1 MILKVIK
8 YGVLTLVGGTLITS
22 LLLGSEAMSYVR
34 SSAKSVR
41 MAVKDNIPIEFE
53 LRRARDLLDD
63 ILPEM
68 QANVRL
74 MAQQEVEIDAA
85 KEDIEGCQKS
95 LSEEGIR
102 VQKLRDM
109 VSTGPSQQLL
119 GEITYT
125 RDQLKH
131 ELARRFERYREAES
145 SLAAK
150 KKLLDERRRSLA
162 AAEQQFEQMRVR
174 KVALEGQVQ
183 ALSGQYRLVQAASNK
198 NGVRIDPSRL
208 AEAERLVGEIHRQL
222 NVAEH
227 VLAREAKFTQPMV
240 IDVVDEQDLVARVDR
255 YFKTGDQ
262 KTTDQAAKPTAA
274 PIAPAAPAAPADP
287 EKTPDSPVAAK

>member
-8 YGVLTLVGGTLITS
+8 YGALTLVGGALITS
-22 LLLGSEAMSYVR
+22 LLLGSEAFSYVR

-95 LSEEGIR
+95 LADEGVR

-109 VSTGPSQQLL
+109 VSKGPSSQVL

-145 SLAAK
+145 ALTAK

-162 AAEQQFEQMRVR
+162 AAEQQFEQMRIR
-174 KVALEGQVQ
+174 KVALESQVE
-183 ALSGQYRLVQAASNK
+183 ALNGQYRLVQAASSTK
-198 NGVRIDPSRL
+198 GGVRIDPSRL
-208 AEAERLVGEIHRQL
+208 AEAERLVGEIRRQL
-222 NVAEH
+222 TTAEH
-227 VLAREAKFTQPMV
+227 VLAREAKVTQPIV
-240 IDVVDEQDLVARVDR
+240 IDVIDDQDLVARVDR
-255 YFKTGDQ
+255 HFKT
-262 KTTDQAAKPTAA
+262 TEQAAKAAA
-274 PIAPAAPAAPADP
+274 PTDPTVPATPADP
-287 EKTPDSPVAAK
+287 EKSPESSVAAK

>member
-95 LSEEGIR
+95 LADEGVR
-102 VQKLRDM
+102 VQKLRD
-109 VSTGPSQQLL
+109 VVASGQSQHVFAD
-119 GEITYT
+119 ITYT
-125 RDQLKH
+125 RDQLKQ
-131 ELARRFERYREAES
+131 ELARRFEHYREAES
-145 SLAAK
+145 ALAAK
-150 KKLLDERRRSLA
+150 KKLLDERRRALA

-174 KVALEGQVQ
+174 KVALEGQNVW
-183 ALSGQYRLVQAASNK
+183 
-198 NGVRIDPSRL
+198 IDM
-208 AEAERLVGEIHRQL
+208 
-222 NVAEH
+222 
-227 VLAREAKFTQPMV
+227 EAKP
-240 IDVVDEQDLVARVDR
+240 ESRCLSARVDGVDGSAR
-255 YFKTGDQ
+255 IVPLSDGSLATL
-262 KTTDQAAKPTAA
+262 
-274 PIAPAAPAAPADP
+274 IAEELGVRTRDWAFEEAL
-287 EKTPDSPVAAK
+287 VAGREIHP

>member
-8 YGVLTLVGGTLITS
+8 YGVLTLAGGALVTS
-22 LLLGSEAMSYVR
+22 LLLGTEAFSYAR
-34 SSAKSVR
+34 SSARSVR

-85 KEDIEGCQKS
+85 KEDIDGCQKS
-95 LSEEGIR
+95 LADEGVR

-109 VSTGPSQQLL
+109 VSTGPSTQLL

-145 SLAAK
+145 ALSAK
-150 KKLLDERRRSLA
+150 KKLLEERRRSLS

-174 KVALEGQVQ
+174 KVALESQVQ

-208 AEAERLVGEIHRQL
+208 AEAERLVGQIRQQL

-227 VLAREAKFTQPMV
+227 VLAREAKFTQPIV
-240 IDVVDEQDLVARVDR
+240 IDVIDDQDLVARVDR
-255 YFKTGDQ
+255 HFKPS
-262 KTTDQAAKPTAA
+262 DQAAKQAPVAPT
-274 PIAPAAPAAPADP
+274 APAAPSELDKASDA
-287 EKTPDSPVAAK
+287 SVAAK